1 MASRSRVEAVVS
13 LFVTAHPHELPSLLH
28 AFTCFFFLL
37 SAYFV
42 VLPLRDEGAISLG
55 LGSLPGLFMA
65 SLALTFIAAPASTY
79 IFSLP
84 HLSKG
89 KALVFM
95 HRFFGASLIFFF
107 ILYSVSSM
115 TPSHYF
121 PKGISRWPLSHDT
134 KQKASEENT
143 IILHSKSL
151 DSQGWCYISLRISF
165 YLWVALLNLV
175 SISATWAR
183 VIDSMNSESGSR
195 LIGFVGA
202 GATLG
207 QLCGSLLAVAMA
219 QLGPFLL
226 LFSALLM
233 ELAARYS
240 IGIGQDE
247 THEAQE
253 LSSTSECVSH
263 FGEHNFEPVN
273 QQTASSMKHKFSAM
287 LDGLQLILASTYLLH
302 VCCFMWL
309 TAVVSSFFYFQKAVI
324 VAEAVANALDRRRMF
339 AQVNSFTAVFI
350 LIGQLTLT
358 GQILT
363 SAGVTAAICTAPV
376 ISFANMTMIAIWP
389 TWIMVAISE
398 TLRKVLNYVLTRPGR
413 EVLFTVVTREEKY
426 KAKVCMDVL
435 VQRLGDAAAAGIY
448 KILQGSINKGP
459 SAIALCALPVC
470 FAWIITAFSLG
481 RRQVHLAKSQALDQ

>member
-1 MASRSRVEAVVS
+1 MANRSRVEAVVS
-13 LFVTAHPHELPSLLH
+13 LFVTVHPHELPSLLH

-42 VLPLRDEGAISLG
+42 ILPLRDEGAISLG
-55 LGSLPGLFMA
+55 LGKLPGLFMA

-79 IFSLP
+79 IFSLS

-89 KALVFM
+89 K
-95 HRFFGASLIFFF
+95 
-107 ILYSVSSM
+107 
-115 TPSHYF
+115 
-121 PKGISRWPLSHDT
+121 
-134 KQKASEENT
+134 
-143 IILHSKSL
+143 
-151 DSQGWCYISLRISF
+151 
-165 YLWVALLNLV
+165 VALLNLV

-219 QLGPFLL
+219 QLGPYLL
-226 LFSALLM
+226 LFAALLM
-233 ELAARYS
+233 ELAARSS

-247 THEAQE
+247 THEPQE
-253 LSSTSECVSH
+253 LSSTSESVSQSV
-263 FGEHNFEPVN
+263 EHNFEPVN
-273 QQTASSMKHKFSAM
+273 RLTASSMKHKFSAM

-309 TAVVSSFFYFQKAVI
+309 TAVVSSFFYFQKAAV

-363 SAGVTAAICTAPV
+363 SAGVTAAICAAPV
-376 ISFANMTMIAIWP
+376 ISFANMTTIAIWP

-413 EVLFTVVTREEKY
+413 EVLFTVVTRDEKY

-448 KILQGSINKGP
+448 KILQGSLNKGP

-481 RRQVHLAKSQALDQ
+481 RRQAHLAKSQALDQ